1 MSIFKKPEKGFLAK
15 LFKHKQVEE
24 LAEELAHTYAGEM
37 QADMLSDNSETD
49 TAEDTAAEPV
59 PMLEV
64 TESGEVDFTEP
75 SETTEGESPPQDTEP
90 SEVRKH
96 LITFRVNDMELEA
109 INRRYAETSFRSRG
123 DFCRYSALTVMNVEE
138 DTEDIK
144 QIARYISSISSSFNQ
159 VAHRVNK
166 GGKLYD
172 EDIADM
178 KARLEEV
185 WQLLVSIRSTREHTV
200 QLLKLNASAIN
211 PKPEPSAP
219 TPQPTPTESKA
230 PEKKEDVWAEI
241 RGMRDSDEMIAEL
254 EAGGITSLDDL
265 RGFFWNFKHP
275 DDHTDEL
282 AELDKKIR
290 GIDKLINMMKQHSQN
305 YATYKEYQERSAFTQ
320 KHFRKK
326 NAAAI
331 DAFEEADKYIAE
343 HIKHYY
349 IKGKPP
355 KLNDL
360 QAKST
365 KLKEKYNALV
375 PEHNAF
381 VTKRDT
387 AHKYTRQV
395 RNYLQSKE
403 QQERNRQYQ
412 EKKRTQQR
420 KKETLE

>member
-1 MSIFKKPEKGFLAK
+1 MENRKLYTACQGKIPLRPLRAIAGAIEERRQSRRESEDNRMSIFKKPEKGFLAK

-24 LAEELAHTYAGEM
+24 LAEELAHTYAEEM
-37 QADMLSDNSETD
+37 QEELQSENDEPT

-75 SETTEGESPPQDTEP
+75 PETTEGESPPQDTEP

-144 QIARYISSISSSFNQ
+144 QIARYISSISNSFNQ

-200 QLLKLNASAIN
+200 QLLISATQTKPQTANMLLATCAYLLHVEHQNNLETSGSPSVQGEAEVNAS
-211 PKPEPSAP
+211 
-219 TPQPTPTESKA
+219 T
-230 PEKKEDVWAEI
+230 
-241 RGMRDSDEMIAEL
+241 
-254 EAGGITSLDDL
+254 
-265 RGFFWNFKHP
+265 
-275 DDHTDEL
+275 
-282 AELDKKIR
+282 
-290 GIDKLINMMKQHSQN
+290 
-305 YATYKEYQERSAFTQ
+305 
-320 KHFRKK
+320 
-326 NAAAI
+326 
-331 DAFEEADKYIAE
+331 
-343 HIKHYY
+343 
-349 IKGKPP
+349 
-355 KLNDL
+355 
-360 QAKST
+360 
-365 KLKEKYNALV
+365 
-375 PEHNAF
+375 
-381 VTKRDT
+381 
-387 AHKYTRQV
+387 
-395 RNYLQSKE
+395 
-403 QQERNRQYQ
+403 
-412 EKKRTQQR
+412 
-420 KKETLE
+420 

>member
-24 LAEELAHTYAGEM
+24 LAEELAHTYADEM

-75 SETTEGESPPQDTEP
+75 PETTEGESPPQDTEP

-109 INRRYAETSFRSRG
+109 INRRYAETSFKSRG

-144 QIARYISSISSSFNQ
+144 QIARYISSISNSFNQ

-200 QLLKLNASAIN
+200 QLLISATQTRPQTANMLLATCAYLLHLEHQNSLETSGRQSAQGEAEASA
-211 PKPEPSAP
+211 
-219 TPQPTPTESKA
+219 
-230 PEKKEDVWAEI
+230 
-241 RGMRDSDEMIAEL
+241 
-254 EAGGITSLDDL
+254 
-265 RGFFWNFKHP
+265 
-275 DDHTDEL
+275 
-282 AELDKKIR
+282 
-290 GIDKLINMMKQHSQN
+290 
-305 YATYKEYQERSAFTQ
+305 
-320 KHFRKK
+320 
-326 NAAAI
+326 
-331 DAFEEADKYIAE
+331 
-343 HIKHYY
+343 
-349 IKGKPP
+349 
-355 KLNDL
+355 
-360 QAKST
+360 ST
-365 KLKEKYNALV
+365 
-375 PEHNAF
+375 
-381 VTKRDT
+381 
-387 AHKYTRQV
+387 
-395 RNYLQSKE
+395 
-403 QQERNRQYQ
+403 
-412 EKKRTQQR
+412 
-420 KKETLE
+420 